1 MSARLPR
8 APETFEQLVLAFLSD
23 LGRERG
29 LARNTVQRRR
39 LHTYLAEA
47 ITAHQHGPPVP
58 APLQV

>member
-1 MSARLPR
+1 MIAEYIGARDAGIPR
-8 APETFEQLVLAFLSD
+8 L
-23 LGRERG
+23 

-39 LHTYLAEA
+39 LHTHLAEA